1 MKASSIVK
9 QNILYPSYILFYE
22 DYKNPPME
30 KFVRNGKVSAVG
42 LSRIARTKLCLALH
56 RGEQWQAPHAWKTED
71 NTRGVSIV
79 STTVH
84 PPLCTRTPFPSTG
97 TLTRRCHRD
106 IGNRFWGKIVP
117 KSTEAQNLRYRNEG
131 VVIYSVRD
139 SEKLI
144 SSPLRKL
151 RSTVT

>member
-84 PPLCTRTPFPSTG
+84 PCVRVLPFPRPGHS
-97 TLTRRCHRD
+97 
-106 IGNRFWGKIVP
+106 P
-117 KSTEAQNLRYRNEG
+117 G
-131 VVIYSVRD
+131 VVIAISGIGFG
-139 SEKLI
+139 EKLY
-144 SSPLRKL
+144 PRARKH
-151 RSTVT
+151 RTCVIETKAS